1 MKTAII
7 IKREYLS
14 RVKKRSFI
22 ITTLLLPILFIV
34 FLVGTSY
41 LAAKSTREKKVVVL
55 DQSGYFKDHLKST
68 KTVIYS
74 YTQEPLESLKEKLYK
89 DEFTALVYVPQ
100 FDLANKQK
108 FQIFSNETLGTEV
121 ENNLNKQANELIRA
135 ERIKVAGIDET
146 KYKEASTDMIS
157 FDSVVGKEQKKGN
170 TSFASAVGMASGFL
184 LYIFMLLYGAS
195 VMTSVMEEKTNR
207 IAEIIVSSVKPFQLM
222 MGKIVGVAMVGL
234 TQVVIWVAFIVIL
247 GFVAMPLL
255 SSMQIDPAQ
264 AQALT
269 EQAAMPGA
277 GNNEAM
283 QMVQSLMETGSFE
296 GINILST
303 LAWFVFFFLGGYFLY
318 AALFAA
324 VGSLVNEGQQDA
336 QQFNTIITLPIIF
349 SFIIMTTAIKDPN
362 SGLAVFGSIFPLTS
376 PIVMMAR
383 IPFGVP
389 ALHLILSVLCL
400 ILGFVLTTL
409 LAAKIYR
416 TGILMYGKKI
426 TFKEVGKWI
435 FRKS

>member
-34 FLVGTSY
+34 FLFGTSY
-41 LAAKSTREKKVVVL
+41 LAAKSTREKKVIVK
-55 DQSGYFKDHLKST
+55 DDSGYFVNKLKSS
-68 KTVIYS
+68 KSVLYS
-74 YTQEPLESLKEKLYK
+74 YSQESVEELKKKLYS
-89 DEFTALVYVPQ
+89 DSFTALIYIPQ
-100 FDLANKQK
+100 FNLDQKQK
-108 FQIFSNETLGTEV
+108 FQIYSNENLGTEV
-121 ENNLNKQANELIRA
+121 ETNLNQQSNDIVRG
-135 ERIKVAGIDET
+135 ERIKIAGIDEQ
-146 KYKEASTDMIS
+146 KYKDASANMVS
-157 FDSVVGKEQKKGN
+157 FDNIVGKEQKKGN
-170 TSFASAVGMASGFL
+170 TNLASIIGMASGFL
-184 LYIFMLLYGAS
+184 LYLFMLLYGAS

-234 TQVVIWVAFIVIL
+234 TQVAIWVAFIAIL

-255 SSMQIDPAQ
+255 GNMQMDP
-264 AQALT
+264 
-269 EQAAMPGA
+269 EQAKAISEQAMSGGDA
-277 GNNEAM
+277 GIAGKITT
-283 QMVQSLMETGSFE
+283 LMATGTLE
-296 GINILST
+296 GVNLLSIFG
-303 LAWFVFFFLGGYFLY
+303 WFVFFFLGGYFLY

-336 QQFNTIITLPIIF
+336 QQFSTIITLPIIF
-349 SFIIMTTAIKDPN
+349 SFVIMTTAIKDPN

-383 IPFGVP
+383 IPFDVP
-389 ALHLILSVLCL
+389 ASQLIISVVCL
-400 ILGFVLTTL
+400 IGGFIFTTF

-426 TFKEVGKWI
+426 TMKEVGKWLI
-435 FRKS
+435 RKG